1 MTTLNYAKNDIAADQ
16 ATYAFPTSF
25 AQEGLWFLHQLE
37 PESAAYNLQVAIHKE
52 GRVDVELIQR
62 SLNVIVQRHEVL
74 RTCFRMINEQPMQV
88 IASSLFLPLPV
99 VDLRK
104 NTEDERKT
112 LVLQLAREELR
123 QPFDLIQG
131 PLIRAK
137 LLWLD
142 EDEYLLLLS
151 MHHLISDGWSMDVLF
166 RELVT
171 SYEAFSSGQTSPVP
185 ELPIQYGDFAVWQRE
200 MLQGNIL
207 AEHLAYWKKQ
217 LSGRPSG
224 LELPADRL
232 RLQDTTSQGSTY
244 HVTLPKELTEAL
256 KELSRHERVTLYMT
270 LVASFQTLLYRYTGQ
285 DDLVIGTIAAGR
297 TQGDT
302 EALIGFFAN
311 TLVLRTDLSGNPTFR
326 ELLRRV
332 REVILDAQAHQDLPF
347 EYMVKELRPERYA
360 GRNPLFQV
368 LISLELPLSTLS
380 SGWTMNQMEIETGA
394 SRFDLALD
402 IKDGSE
408 GLVCSFE
415 YSTDL
420 FDETTIVRMAG
431 HLQRLLEAVVADP
444 GRQLPEFPLLTE
456 PERHQILVEW
466 NTTAVDYPRNLCIH
480 QLFENQAE
488 RVPEAV
494 AVVFE
499 DEHLTYRELNR
510 RANQLAHY
518 LQHLGVGPDVLV
530 GIYVERSLDM
540 IVGLLGIL
548 KAGGAYLP
556 LDPAFPTERIEFMLE
571 DAQIPVLITQ
581 QHLTAQLPNHTAR
594 VVCLDTEGKTL
605 SLQSETNSLPT
616 AHSDN
621 LAYVIYTSGSTGR
634 PKGVQIIHRAVVNF
648 LLSMREQ
655 PGLRAEDTLL
665 AVTTLSFDIAALE
678 LFLPL
683 VVGAQVVIAS
693 QEIVA
698 DGIASMEILTRKH
711 ITVMQATPVTWRI
724 LLAAG
729 WQGNHSL
736 KIICGGEA
744 LPPDLAQQLLPRA
757 ASLWNIYGP
766 TETTI
771 WSSTCKIEPGEKTIT
786 IGRPIANTQMYLLDA
801 HLQSVPIGV
810 PGELYIGGDGLARGY
825 LKRPELTSARFI
837 PHPFSDNK
845 GDRLY
850 KTGDLARYRSDGTIE
865 HLGRLDF
872 QVKIRGYRIELG
884 EIEAVLNQHPAVH
897 QTVVVARED
906 VPGDKRLVAYLVM
919 KKGLDTSV
927 EDLKHHVT
935 KQVPAYMV
943 PSIFVILEE
952 MPLTPNG
959 KIDRGA
965 FPVPELSRYSSNDSF
980 VVPTLPLHSQLV
992 QIWEDLL
999 DVRPIGTRD
1008 NFFDLGGHSLLA
1020 ARLVNRIEQ
1029 DWGKKIPLNTL
1040 LADATIERL
1049 AEVIMQPE
1057 EESLVN
1063 PVGENSLEGNTG
1075 FSKTKKGLFK
1085 RVAGVVNCRSVR
1097 VSEWRL

>member
-1 MTTLNYAKNDIAADQ
+1 MTTLNYEKNDIATDQ
-16 ATYAFPTSF
+16 TTYAFPTSF
-25 AQEGLWFLHQLE
+25 TQEGLWFLHQLE
-37 PESAAYNLQVAIHKE
+37 PESAAYNLQVAIRKE

-74 RTCFRMINEQPMQV
+74 RTSFRMINEQPMQV

-104 NTEDERKT
+104 NSEDERET
-112 LVLQLAREELR
+112 VVLQLAREELR

-142 EDEYLLLLS
+142 EDEYLLLLT
-151 MHHLISDGWSMDVLF
+151 MHHLVSDGWSMDVLF
-166 RELVT
+166 QELVT
-171 SYEAFSSGQTSPVP
+171 LYEAFSSGQPSPLP

-224 LELPADRL
+224 LELPADHL
-232 RLQDTTSQGSTY
+232 RLQDTTSRGSTY
-244 HVTLPKELTEAL
+244 HVTLPRELTEAL
-256 KELSRHERVTLYMT
+256 KELSRRERVTLYMT

-285 DDLVIGTIAAGR
+285 DDLVIGTITAGR
-297 TQGDT
+297 TQRDT

-311 TLVLRTDLSGNPTFR
+311 TLVLRTNLSGNPTFR
-326 ELLRRV
+326 ELLGRV

-347 EYMVKELRPERYA
+347 EYLVKELRPERYA

-368 LISLELPLSTLS
+368 LISLKSPLSTLP
-380 SGWTMNQMEIETGA
+380 SGWTMNQLEIETGA

-420 FDETTIVRMAG
+420 FDRATIVRMAG
-431 HLQRLLEAVVADP
+431 HLQTLLEAVVADP
-444 GRQLPEFPLLTE
+444 GRQLAEFPLLTE

-466 NTTAVDYPRNLCIH
+466 NATAVDYPRNLCIH
-480 QLFENQAE
+480 QLFENQVE
-488 RVPEAV
+488 STPEAV

-530 GIYVERSLDM
+530 GICVERSLDM

-556 LDPAFPTERIEFMLE
+556 LDPAFPSERIEFMLE

-594 VVCLDTEGKTL
+594 VVCLDTESKTL
-605 SLQSETNSLPT
+605 SLQSETNLLPT

-634 PKGVQIIHRAVVNF
+634 PKGVQIIHSAVVNF

-683 VVGAQVVIAS
+683 VVGARVVIAS

-698 DGIASMEILTRKH
+698 DGTALMEILTRKH

-724 LLAAG
+724 LLTAG

-744 LPPDLAQQLLPRA
+744 LPPDLAQKLLPKA

-771 WSSTCKIEPGEKTIT
+771 WSSTCEIEPGEKTIT

-801 HLQSVPIGV
+801 HLQPVPIGV
-810 PGELYIGGDGLARGY
+810 SGELYIGGDGLARGY
-825 LKRPELTSARFI
+825 LNRPELTAERFI
-837 PHPFSDNK
+837 PHPFSSNS

-884 EIEAVLNQHPAVH
+884 EIEAVLNQHPAV
-897 QTVVVARED
+897 QQAVVVARED

-919 KKGLDTSV
+919 KKGLDTTV

-943 PSIFVILEE
+943 PSVFMILDA

-959 KIDRGA
+959 KVDRGA
-965 FPVPELSRYSSNDSF
+965 FPVPESSRYSSNDSF
-980 VVPTLPLHSQLV
+980 VVPTLPLHGQLV
-992 QIWEDLL
+992 QIWEELL
-999 DVRPIGTRD
+999 DARPIGTRD

-1057 EESLVN
+1057 DETLVN
-1063 PVGENSLEGNTG
+1063 HRGENSLEGNTG

-1085 RVAGVVNCRSVR
+1085 RVAGVVNRRSVR
-1097 VSEWRL
+1097 VSE

>member
-1 MTTLNYAKNDIAADQ
+1 MTTLNCDKNDIVDHT
-16 ATYAFPTSF
+16 TYAFPTSF
-25 AQEGLWFLHQLE
+25 TQEGLWFLHQLE

-52 GRVDVELIQR
+52 GRLDVELIQR
-62 SLNVIVQRHEVL
+62 SLNAIVQRHEVL
-74 RTCFRMINEQPMQV
+74 RTSFRIINEQPMQV
-88 IASSLFLPLPV
+88 ITSSIFLQLPV
-99 VDLRK
+99 ADLRK
-104 NTEDERKT
+104 YSEDERET
-112 LVLQLAREELR
+112 WVLQLAREELR

-137 LLWLD
+137 LLWQD
-142 EDEYLLLLS
+142 EDEYVLLLT
-151 MHHLISDGWSMDVLF
+151 MHHLVSDGWSMDVLF
-166 RELVT
+166 QELVAL
-171 SYEAFSSGQTSPVP
+171 YEAFSSNQPSPLP

-200 MLQGNIL
+200 MLQGYIL

-224 LELPADRL
+224 LELPADHL
-232 RLQDTTSQGSTY
+232 HLQDTTSQGSTY
-244 HVTLPKELTEAL
+244 YVTLSRELTEAL
-256 KELSRHERVTLYMT
+256 KELSRRERVTLYMT
-270 LVASFQTLLYRYTGQ
+270 LVAAFETLLYRYTGQ
-285 DDLVIGTIAAGR
+285 DDLVIGTITAGR
-297 TQGDT
+297 TQRDT

-326 ELLRRV
+326 ELLGRV
-332 REVILDAQAHQDLPF
+332 REVILDAQAHQELPF
-347 EYMVKELRPERYA
+347 EFMVKELRPERYA

-368 LISLELPLSTLS
+368 LISLESPLSTLP
-380 SGWTMNQMEIETGA
+380 SGWSISQMEIETGA

-402 IKDGSE
+402 IKDGPE

-420 FDETTIVRMAG
+420 FDRATIVRLAG
-431 HLQRLLEAVVADP
+431 HLQTLLKAVVSDP
-444 GRQLPEFPLLTE
+444 VLQLAEFPILTE

-466 NTTAVDYPRNLCIH
+466 NATEVDYPRNLCIH
-480 QLFENQAE
+480 QLFEIQVE
-488 RVPEAV
+488 STPEAV

-499 DEHLTYRELNR
+499 GQHLTYRELNR

-518 LQHLGVGPDVLV
+518 LQQLGVGPDVLV
-530 GIYVERSLDM
+530 GICVERSLDM
-540 IVGLLGIL
+540 VVGLLGIL

-556 LDPAFPTERIEFMLE
+556 LDPTFPSERIEFMLE

-581 QHLTAQLPNHTAR
+581 QHLTAQLPEHTAR
-594 VVCLDTEGKTL
+594 VVCLDTEGNIL
-605 SLQSETNSLPT
+605 SLQSETNIQPT
-616 AHSDN
+616 AHSEN

-648 LLSMREQ
+648 LLSMHEQ

-683 VVGAQVVIAS
+683 VVGARVVIAS

-698 DGIASMEILTRKH
+698 DGTALMEILTQKH

-744 LPPDLAQQLLPRA
+744 LPPDLAQQLLLKA

-786 IGRPIANTQMYLLDA
+786 IGRPIANTQMYLLDTR
-801 HLQSVPIGV
+801 LQPVPFGV

-825 LKRPELTSARFI
+825 LRRPELTAERFI
-837 PHPFSDNK
+837 PHHFSDSS

-884 EIEAVLNQHPAVH
+884 EIEAVLNQHSAVH
-897 QTVVVARED
+897 QGVVVARED
-906 VPGDKRLVAYLVM
+906 VPGDRRLVAYVAM
-919 KKGLDTSV
+919 KEGLDTTV

-943 PSIFVILEE
+943 PSVFMILDAI
-952 MPLTPNG
+952 PLTPNG
-959 KIDRGA
+959 KVDRGA
-965 FPVPELSRYSSNDSF
+965 FPVPESSRYSSNDSF

-992 QIWEDLL
+992 QIWEELL
-999 DVRPIGTRD
+999 DARPIGTRD

-1029 DWGKKIPLNTL
+1029 NWGKKIPLHTL

-1057 EESLVN
+1057 DETLEN
-1063 PVGENSLEGNTG
+1063 HRGENSLEGNTG
-1075 FSKTKKGLFK
+1075 FLKTKKGLFK
-1085 RVAGVVNCRSVR
+1085 RVAGVMNRRSVR
-1097 VSEWRL
+1097 VSE

>member
-1 MTTLNYAKNDIAADQ
+1 MTTLNYNKNDIASDQ

-25 AQEGLWFLHQLE
+25 TQEGLWFLHQLE

-52 GRVDVELIQR
+52 GQVDVESIQR

-74 RTCFRMINEQPMQV
+74 RTSFRMVKEQPMQV
-88 IASSLFLPLPV
+88 IAPSLSLSLPV
-99 VDLRK
+99 VDLRIFS
-104 NTEDERKT
+104 EDERKA
-112 LVLQLAREELR
+112 VALQLAREELR
-123 QPFDLIQG
+123 QPFDMIQG

-137 LLWLD
+137 LLWQH
-142 EDEYLLLLS
+142 EDECLLLLT
-151 MHHLISDGWSMDVLF
+151 MHHIVSDGWSMDVLF
-166 RELVT
+166 KELVT
-171 SYEAFSSGQTSPVP
+171 LYEAFSSGQPSPLP

-207 AEHLAYWKKQ
+207 AKHLAYWKKQ

-224 LELPADRL
+224 LELPADHL
-232 RLQDTTSQGSTY
+232 RLLDTTSRGSTY
-244 HVTLPKELTEAL
+244 RVTLPKELTEAL
-256 KELSRHERVTLYMT
+256 KELSRRERVTMYMT

-285 DDLVIGTIAAGR
+285 DDQVIGSITAGR
-297 TQGDT
+297 TQRDT
-302 EALIGFFAN
+302 EELIGFFAQ
-311 TLVLRTDLSGNPTFR
+311 TLVLRTNLSGNPTFR
-326 ELLRRV
+326 ELLGRV

-347 EYMVKELRPERYA
+347 EYLVKELRPERHA

-368 LISLELPLSTLS
+368 LLTLESPLSTLP

-394 SRFDLALD
+394 SRFDLSLD
-402 IKDGSE
+402 LKDGPE
-408 GLVCSFE
+408 GLVCFFE

-420 FDETTIVRMAG
+420 FDQATIVRMAG
-431 HLQRLLEAVVADP
+431 HWQTILEAVISDHS
-444 GRQLPEFPLLTE
+444 RQLAEFPLLTE
-456 PERHQILVEW
+456 PEHHQILVEW
-466 NTTAVDYPRNLCIH
+466 NATAADYPKNLCIH
-480 QLFENQAE
+480 QLFENQVE
-488 RVPEAV
+488 STPEVV
-494 AVVFE
+494 AVIFE

-518 LQHLGVGPDVLV
+518 LQHLDVGPDVLV
-530 GIYVERSLDM
+530 GICVERSLDM
-540 IVGLLGIL
+540 VVGLLGVL

-556 LDPAFPTERIEFMLE
+556 LDPAFPSERIEFMLE

-581 QHLTAQLPNHTAR
+581 QHLTTQLPNHKAS
-594 VVCLDTEGKTL
+594 VVCLDTDGTKL
-605 SLQSETNSLPT
+605 SLQSETNLLPT
-616 AHSDN
+616 TLSDN

-634 PKGVQIIHRAVVNF
+634 PKGVQINHRAVVNF
-648 LLSMREQ
+648 LQSMREQ

-683 VVGAQVVIAS
+683 VVGARVVVAS

-698 DGIASMEILTRKH
+698 DGTALMEVLTHKR

-729 WQGNHSL
+729 WQGDRNL
-736 KIICGGEA
+736 KILCGGEA
-744 LPPDLAQQLLPRA
+744 LPLDLAQQLLPKA
-757 ASLWNIYGP
+757 ASLWNLYGP

-771 WSSTCKIEPGEKTIT
+771 WSGTCKIEPGEKTIS
-786 IGRPIANTQMYLLDA
+786 IGRPIANTQIYLLDA
-801 HLQSVPIGV
+801 HSQLVPIGV

-825 LKRPELTSARFI
+825 LNRPELTTARFV
-837 PHPFSDNK
+837 PHPFSDIS

-850 KTGDLARYRSDGTIE
+850 KTGDLARYHPNGTIE

-884 EIEAVLNQHPAVH
+884 EIEAVLNQHPAVR

-906 VPGDKRLVAYLVM
+906 RPGDKRLVAYLVI
-919 KKGLDTSV
+919 KKGLNATA
-927 EDLKHHVT
+927 EDLKRHVT

-943 PSIFVILEE
+943 PSVFMILEA

-959 KIDRGA
+959 KVDRGA
-965 FPVPELSRYSSNDSF
+965 FPVPESSTYSSKDSF
-980 VVPTLPLHSQLV
+980 AVPTLPLHSQLV
-992 QIWEDLL
+992 QIWEELL
-999 DVRPIGTRD
+999 DARPIGTRD

-1049 AEVIMQPE
+1049 AAVIMQPE
-1057 EESLVN
+1057 DESLVN
-1063 PVGENSLEGNTG
+1063 STMENSLEGKTG
-1075 FSKTKKGLFK
+1075 FSRTKKGLFE
-1085 RVAGVVNCRSVR
+1085 RVVGVMNRRAAR
-1097 VSEWRL
+1097 VSE